1 MNYLPYL
8 EFSTGYVDL
17 PGANDLVHADLL
29 AEAVNDG
36 CQCWINRII
45 DWMGSLTRE
54 SDGQLRDNIVRLRS
68 LSDEVL
74 EAFPSYDSFH
84 NARLSSLAYVVPAGL
99 SPVDGVLPQEDDI
112 ILLMGQGGADD
123 GLYKAS
129 AGLWLRVDDF
139 ADGYIPD
146 GTVHVWVTEG
156 TSRGFTSWVWN
167 APSRSVV
174 GTTEQGWVLF
184 HAEYRASITQDLA
197 DALQGTE
204 GIPNNS
210 NRFVTDQDLRLDP
223 FDYNQDGL
231 VPGPAA
237 VAGDLRFL
245 CEDGTWKIPD
255 IITIVGNVVRTDLDS
270 FMDSGVSIHF
280 DATGTIDG
288 IPDPVNPSEVAN
300 MNYVDVTVAPILV
313 DLGLLVNWK
322 TNDLDGIAGL
332 IFVDGA
338 GGYSQFNNIFT
349 NLTITNKLTVGGL
362 IDPTGLQLT
371 PVAVNPGDPNTLW
384 VDNGPGD
391 LWFGPGNLTGSIL
404 ANAGAAA
411 AAQATANAAKA
422 VTDALGALT
431 GLLVCNGAGV
441 YSAIALPGG
450 GTTFL
455 RDDGVFSAPTVA
467 PASRGEAYGAPAP
480 LALTGPGT
488 WDLVAIPNG
497 GLVNNMTFIG
507 NGLRADANMSV
518 RLVASIS
525 GDLNAAQ
532 AVDWG
537 IAVNGAPAGIIAKS
551 VQREH
556 YGGIGTQPNV
566 TTLTCELDLVATDVV
581 TLWGQQVAGSATFT
595 FTNINMNVR
604 E

>member
-84 NARLSSLAYVVPAGL
+84 NARLSSLAYVVPAGF
-99 SPVDGVLPQEDDI
+99 SPVDGVVPQEDDI
-112 ILLMGQGGADD
+112 ILLMGQGGAYD

-167 APSRSVV
+167 APSQSVV

-204 GIPNNS
+204 GTPNNS

-223 FDYNQDGL
+223 FDYDQDGL
-231 VPGPAA
+231 VPGPAI
-237 VAGDLRFL
+237 VGGDLRFL
-245 CEDGTWKIPD
+245 CEDGVWRVPD

-280 DATGTIDG
+280 DGTGTIDG

-322 TNDLDGIAGL
+322 TNDLDGITGL

-384 VDNGPGD
+384 VDDGPGD

-411 AAQATANAAKA
+411 AAQATAYAAKA

-431 GLLVCNGAGV
+431 GIIVGAAGS
-441 YSAIALPGG
+441 YSAVPFPGG
-450 GTTFL
+450 VTKFL
-455 RDDGVFSAPTVA
+455 REDGTFVVPTTVPVEYGELYRVSDTVVCTTQNTWYQFSAGWTVGLSGGFT
-467 PASRGEAYGAPAP
+467 PAAAGTITY
-480 LALTGPGT
+480 TGS
-488 WDLVAIPNG
+488 G
-497 GLVNNMTFIG
+497 GLF
-507 NGLRADANMSV
+507 RALANLSGV
-518 RLVASIS
+518 TTNAIADHVFQVAFF
-525 GDLNAAQ
+525 
-532 AVDWG
+532 
-537 IAVNGAPAGIIAKS
+537 VNGVLAAND
-551 VQREH
+551 H
-556 YGGIGTQPNV
+556 YRH
-566 TTLTCELDLVATDVV
+566 
-581 TLWGQQVAGSATFT
+581 S
-595 FTNINMNVR
+595 
-604 E
+604 